1 MSSHGNVYPTNP
13 GTANHP
19 ATTASDLSSY
29 TQQTSTY
36 LYVST
41 FNAANPTTKPYKFKT
56 DAERMNY
63 LLGQLNTAGG
73 RKLAS
78 NY

>member
-13 GTANHP
+13 GSANPP

-36 LYVST
+36 LYVSS
-41 FNAANPTTKPYKFKT
+41 FNIANPNKPYTFKT
-56 DAERMNY
+56 DAERMNF
-63 LLGQLNTAGG
+63 LLGRLNTSGG
-73 RKLAS
+73 RKLAG